1 MAKFANLLITTA
13 ICLALAG
20 MAASVFLQV
29 VMRYALQAPPFW
41 TEELARFL
49 LIWLTFLGAVAS
61 HIAREHIAVEWAPN
75 LLKGRWRVLLDIINH
90 AIILLVLGVI
100 FIAGFKMAQLGAQ
113 KSPALG
119 ISMRYIYGALPVGA
133 ALMLLVSI
141 AQFGRDIA
149 SLFKGARDA
158 D

>member
-49 LIWLTFLGAVAS
+49 LIWLTFLGAVAG
-61 HIAREHIAVEWAPN
+61 HITREHIAVEWAPN
-75 LLKGRWRVLLDIINH
+75 LLTGRWRSLLDVMNG
-90 AIILLVLGVI
+90 AIVLLVLGVI
-100 FIAGFKMAQLGAQ
+100 FIAGIKMAQLGAQ
-113 KSPALG
+113 KSPALAV
-119 ISMRYIYGALPVGA
+119 SMRYIYGSLPVGA
-133 ALMLLVSI
+133 ALMILVSI
-141 AQFGRDIA
+141 VQILRDTA
-149 SLFKGARDA
+149 ALFNGARNVN
-158 D
+158 